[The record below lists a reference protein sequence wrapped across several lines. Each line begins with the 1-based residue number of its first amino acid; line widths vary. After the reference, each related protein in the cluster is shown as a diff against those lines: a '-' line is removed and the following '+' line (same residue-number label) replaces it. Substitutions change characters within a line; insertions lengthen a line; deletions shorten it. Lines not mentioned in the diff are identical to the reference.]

1 MDINELFVVVANN
14 GIQIVLSV
22 LWIVVLIAVVRMA
35 PSWGRA
41 AYNLIQKLD
50 DTIEDN
56 TELMQYTKDLHEKM
70 ETTDAERHDLVKEKL
85 DNAVAA
91 IRGVR
96 ELQEESDEK
105 VNSKLDRIER
115 ALIDEIKERSGS
127 HEQH

>member
-22 LWIVVLIAVVRMA
+22 LWIVILITVIRMA

-41 AYNLIQKLD
+41 AYNLINKLN

-56 TELMQYTKDLHEKM
+56 TELLQFTKDLHEKM
-70 ETTDAERHDLVKEKL
+70 EVTDKDRHDLVTAKL
-85 DNAVAA
+85 DNAVTE

-105 VNSKLDRIER
+105 MNLKLDRIER
-115 ALIDEIKERSGS
+115 ALIEEIKERS
-127 HEQH
+127 EPDE